1 MDMAVRS
8 HTARASL
15 AWRLAAGVAA
25 LVTAAS
31 LGGPAYAEEATPNS
45 SQAAQTPAVAT
56 SQAPDQ
62 QTASADGVAIQ
73 ESGITFTMPAT
84 TQQNASGWWEYVD
97 DDIKL
102 YLKAFPNYASAPDLA
117 LDGPDE
123 AWAKEYAQAKEAQ
136 ERELTPSVSF
146 DYVDHLDYQVGDTT
160 FYAYLFLEQEE
171 GKSPC
176 VYFHAYVPLGASG
189 SYTALVGFYFSDHIN
204 ESADLVDDILATVRL
219 DPSADVPGYA
229 FSLGEYAVTL
239 PGDIDFQIVEDED
252 GGINATFEGSD
263 GPCAVVAYV
272 EDIEDVTLTSL
283 DDVQQLC
290 DAMLASVVDSYEANG
305 GSLVGSAVLT
315 NDKSVNYYFA
325 SIISPGEDATFVMV
339 PYSGTMLVVMVLDSG
354 TSDDY
359 DLATTVADEIASSIE
374 FLPYT
379 AALD

>member
-1 MDMAVRS
+1 MTTRPHTVRV
-8 HTARASL
+8 SL
-15 AWRLAAGVAA
+15 AWRLAAAIAA

-31 LGGPAYAEEATPNS
+31 LGGPAYAEEAAPNS
-45 SQAAQTPAVAT
+45 SQAAQASVAAT

-62 QTASADGVAIQ
+62 QAASAEGITVQ
-73 ESGITFTMPAT
+73 EPGLTFTMPAT

-97 DDIKL
+97 DDIEL
-102 YLKAFPNYASAPDLA
+102 CLKTFPNYASAPDLT
-117 LDGPDE
+117 LDGADE
-123 AWAKEYAQAKEAQ
+123 AWAKEYAQANETQ
-136 ERELTPSVSF
+136 EQELAPSASF

-160 FYAYLFLEQEE
+160 FYAYLFFRQEE

-176 VYFHAYVPLGASG
+176 VYFQAYVPLGASG
-189 SYTALVGFYFSDHIN
+189 SYTALVGFYFSDHVN
-204 ESADLVDDILATVRL
+204 ESTNLVDDILATVRL
-219 DPSADVPGYA
+219 DPSAEVPGYA
-229 FSLGEYAVTL
+229 LGLGEYAVTL
-239 PGDIDFQIVEDED
+239 PGDIDFQIAEDED

-315 NDKSVNYYFA
+315 NDQSVNYYFA

-359 DLATTVADEIASSIE
+359 DLATSVADEIASSIE

>member
-171 GKSPC
+171 GSSPASTSMRTC
-176 VYFHAYVPLGASG
+176 RSAPAAPTPHWSASTSPTTSTSRPTWLTTSSPPSG
-189 SYTALVGFYFSDHIN
+189 STPAPMSRATR
-204 ESADLVDDILATVRL
+204 SAWASM
-219 DPSADVPGYA
+219 PSRFRA
-229 FSLGEYAVTL
+229 
-239 PGDIDFQIVEDED
+239 
-252 GGINATFEGSD
+252 
-263 GPCAVVAYV
+263 
-272 EDIEDVTLTSL
+272 TLTSRL
-283 DDVQQLC
+283 
-290 DAMLASVVDSYEANG
+290 SK
-305 GSLVGSAVLT
+305 T
-315 NDKSVNYYFA
+315 R
-325 SIISPGEDATFVMV
+325 
-339 PYSGTMLVVMVLDSG
+339 
-354 TSDDY
+354 
-359 DLATTVADEIASSIE
+359 TVA
-374 FLPYT
+374 
-379 AALD
+379 